1 MQTPEFAVR
10 VVSCAGD
17 GPGWSAP
24 RRIEVREVVLVR
36 RGMFRVRSD
45 GIGQTVDPTLGYLLI
60 PGRDHRVAHHAG
72 GDVCTVIAVGEGLW
86 REVAGETSI
95 ASHVPVD
102 GRLELAHRL
111 LLRSTDDPG
120 ERAEHLVR
128 ALGLVARVPAGPGRR
143 DLALLA
149 REAVLADHPDAGD
162 LIRLARA
169 LGVSPAHLSRTFR
182 AHCDMT
188 LSRYRN
194 RVRVSRVLARIEEG
208 EDDLA
213 GLAVELGFADQA
225 HLTRAVRREVGH
237 PPGRLRELFSRLGPG
252 PPGSDRSGPDRL
264 GPGSLR
270 PDRPRPAA

>member
-111 LLRSTDDPG
+111 LLRSADDPG
-120 ERAEHLVR
+120 R
-128 ALGLVARVPAGPGRR
+128 GPSTWSAPL
-143 DLALLA
+143 DW
-149 REAVLADHPDAGD
+149 
-162 LIRLARA
+162 
-169 LGVSPAHLSRTFR
+169 SPA
-182 AHCDMT
+182 C
-188 LSRYRN
+188 
-194 RVRVSRVLARIEEG
+194 
-208 EDDLA
+208 
-213 GLAVELGFADQA
+213 
-225 HLTRAVRREVGH
+225 
-237 PPGRLRELFSRLGPG
+237 PPGRGGGTWRCWRG
-252 PPGSDRSGPDRL
+252 
-264 GPGSLR
+264 R
-270 PDRPRPAA
+270 PSSPTTPTPET